1 MYVKVL
7 ELNEPYFLFEEHFQ
21 IDVLRKLKMKTYTI
35 KNIFDATLS
44 LNFEREVSVWSNRFF
59 ILKRQLDELYKN
71 AYVVNYLPYS
81 YSNLISVVTT
91 FIFIF
96 DFNIV
101 SINENKNR
109 IRVRKWY

>member
-44 LNFEREVSVWSNRFF
+44 LNFEREVSV
-59 ILKRQLDELYKN
+59 
-71 AYVVNYLPYS
+71 
-81 YSNLISVVTT
+81 
-91 FIFIF
+91 
-96 DFNIV
+96 
-101 SINENKNR
+101 
-109 IRVRKWY
+109 